1 MMTKNTKTIASADE
15 TKYPY
20 GIYPRTHPGMVT
32 ESEYGDNWI
41 GNYVEPMLKKASKHI
56 FEWLQSQAQ
65 EFEPD
70 QEDGSKEYAGN
81 KF

>member
-1 MMTKNTKTIASADE
+1 MTKNTKEIASADE

-41 GNYVEPMLKKASKHI
+41 GNYVEPMLKK
-56 FEWLQSQAQ
+56 
-65 EFEPD
+65 
-70 QEDGSKEYAGN
+70 
-81 KF
+81 